1 MARSRVLRSRLLQLF
16 PSAGYQSQW
25 LVDRYLNFKVTD
37 NSIEGCAMAVDDIA
51 AINRR
56 SRC

>member
-1 MARSRVLRSRLLQLF
+1 
-16 PSAGYQSQW
+16 